1 MGAGTWESH
10 HAITGLMYRYTELV
24 DAGDF
29 GGIGVLLADAAL
41 TAEGAPGETRGAAAI
56 AGYYR
61 SMNRVHPDG
70 TLRTR
75 HLTVNVITDI
85 DEDAGR
91 ATARS
96 GFVVLQQTAVL
107 PLQPIVTG
115 RYHDRFERVAGEW
128 RFAQRHMIVDHV
140 GDVREHLTFDLGSFV
155 DGP

>member
-10 HAITGLMYRYTELV
+10 HAITGLMFRYTEAI

-29 GGIGVLLADAAL
+29 DGIGAIFADAAL
-41 TAEGAPGETRGAAAI
+41 TAEGASGETRGGAAI
-56 AGYYR
+56 AEYYR

-85 DEDAGR
+85 DEEAGT

-96 GFVVLQQTAVL
+96 GFVVLQQTPDL

-115 RYHDRFERVAGEW
+115 RYRDRFERVDGEW
-128 RFAQRHMIVDHV
+128 RFAQRHMVVDHV
-140 GDVREHLTFDLGSFV
+140 GDVREHLTFDLGRFV
-155 DGP
+155 DGA